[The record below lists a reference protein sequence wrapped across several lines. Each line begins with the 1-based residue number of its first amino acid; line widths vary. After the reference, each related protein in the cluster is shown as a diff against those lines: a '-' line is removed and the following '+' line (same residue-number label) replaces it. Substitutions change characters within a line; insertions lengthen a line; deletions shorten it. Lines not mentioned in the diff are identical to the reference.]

1 MTYNYII
8 GYIVFII
15 LYTSYNIIHLIQY
28 YTPHTILYTSYK
40 IEISIIRYSYYSYIV
55 HIHHIVS
62 STHTMNYPFYLYPG
76 APFSGYHDPM
86 FLSELKRLSDY
97 LEKIDCIDEPLLL
110 HLTIGAPMEELKHGE
125 LKYPFQY
132 RQIYPDHL
140 KETALLGVRVINLM
154 IIPNPNNNPFDPI
167 NLNEFHLTKYNPDDM
182 IKRTPTTYVSET
194 LPIEMEHFYTMMPTN
209 DIKRNK
215 KGFEQFKKKG
225 FDEHFPD
232 IDKFQQNDN
241 DLIFIENF
249 YRKLDQ
255 TVQRILDHGGKVT
268 CFSFAV
274 FSEGGIFAHI
284 NNYRMFR
291 EIKKIFNKDGTL
303 LAEWIFKD
311 SVYHVVPFQTTSDE
325 LCYISP
331 DEIPDI
337 NRYINRSQSAIMN
350 RVMIEPLF
358 EDNQLIL
365 NYIPVVDIICGQPV

>member
-1 MTYNYII
+1 MSTDHQIYD
-8 GYIVFII
+8 
-15 LYTSYNIIHLIQY
+15 Q
-28 YTPHTILYTSYK
+28 
-40 IEISIIRYSYYSYIV
+40 IIRYTTR
-55 HIHHIVS
+55 S
-62 STHTMNYPFYLYPG
+62 SDIRSDQHLMNYPFYLYPG
-76 APFSGYHDPM
+76 APFSGYHDPV

-97 LEKIDCIDEPLLL
+97 LEKIDCMNEPLLL
-110 HLTIGAPMEELKHGE
+110 HLTIGAPMEEVKYGE

-154 IIPNPNNNPFDPI
+154 IIPNSNNNPFDPN
-167 NLNEFHLTKYNPDDM
+167 NLNEFHLMNYNPEDL

-194 LPIEMEHFYTMMPTN
+194 LPIEMEHFYTMMPTA

-215 KGFEQFKKKG
+215 KGLEQFKKKG
-225 FDEHFPD
+225 FDEHFQD

-249 YRKLDQ
+249 YHKLNH
-255 TVQRILDHGGKVT
+255 TVQRILDNGGNVT

-274 FSEGGIFAHI
+274 FSEGGMFAHI

-291 EIKKIFNKDGTL
+291 EIKKIFNKEGTL

-311 SVYHVVPFQTTSDE
+311 SVYHVVPFQMTFDE

-337 NRYINRSQSAIMN
+337 NHYINRKQSAVMN

-358 EDNQLIL
+358 EDNQLVL
-365 NYIPVVDIICGQPV
+365 NYIPVVDIICGHPV